1 MSDNINNSIYGNLQ
15 DPTSVGISGI
25 DKLEDRQK
33 EYIDEGL
40 KNMRAVANNYT
51 AYMSEYIKNKPAV
64 EYTGFVGL
72 NDSRY
77 DKYAKTSE
85 DFADLNE
92 LRAYEQSAL
101 NKIASG
107 IAKFGVLAGTTFLDG
122 TVGLVT
128 GIISSAANKDIS
140 KMWNNEVSQAL
151 NNINEW
157 AEQAMPNYYTK
168 DERENPLALRNIFS
182 ANFIGDKFIKN
193 LGFTVGALYSGG
205 VASSALRN
213 ITNGVMT
220 GAKRLG
226 MITKNIKDITKA
238 SNAVSGVVG
247 SIVGGYNEARVEAL
261 TNSKDFRDNN
271 IASLNNE
278 YFGDAN
284 INPMQVQLAK
294 ETLENGLKDGTIEDT
309 SQLEQH
315 IKRLNDYL
323 DSYNRINEDADKM
336 GNMIMFTE
344 GPLLALSNGMQ
355 FFRYLSGGYD
365 TASRVSNNIGGN
377 IGNFINTAKKPSKT
391 PIKYITKNLI
401 TEGGE
406 EWSQELIKNI
416 AEEGYSQSLNN
427 YYKKLKDPKANEDAI
442 NWINAVSVGLSK
454 TVGDESAIEQFIVG
468 GLTGALGIPRF
479 RSLRGENGKLRFPI
493 TWANEG
499 YNDWK
504 EDKKLYEDTEQLVNN
519 MNNIVGS
526 DKFKNYF
533 NNLVIHIGE
542 EKEKENSLID
552 NDKFSFKNS
561 EFSQLLQ
568 TFITFDNAGKLED
581 LNSFL
586 EQVTDISSDDTLND
600 IVKNTT
606 KKDDDGKLVGP
617 FAEYATLDEAGN
629 IIANLTTQVSRNNV
643 KEKLNSNKQKIFDVL
658 NTYKKAKDD
667 VIDMS
672 GDTFK
677 GDNFNELVWMKSMIY
692 NFEDRFHSISN
703 NDLKNEFV
711 KISDALKHY
720 RDKAINTLNN
730 ENGRLNKKSNKKDAK
745 KIKEINDNIDSIQD
759 TIDYYNDIINDIETL
774 FTRLTENDSKSRK
787 EDIYNDHSLTEKIL
801 SDYLVNTR
809 NIYSK
814 ALKALFPNAITDSIK
829 KEKSTPEFLEY
840 TLNSASR
847 TFDDLDK
854 LIKSIK
860 EFRKTYNEYI
870 SNPNKQI
877 EDHNKIDEEVKQESI
892 DIKSQTYI
900 DKLNNI
906 DDYIEFKDVIDS
918 IDDPSIKDSIINNE
932 SLKEKKKDYIDKY
945 MGQNKFR
952 AHVISNLKNMDL
964 ENNDVEDAI
973 LLFDNHYRKSKDVDD
988 INNVDAETLNDV
1000 TLFEDNTT
1008 TDPNYDPNARLVK
1021 AKYNVQQ
1028 AMNKAIKDSI
1038 AIENIPNNI
1047 GVSIVNDDKSIYTKN
1062 SDSDEVFEN
1071 VTLDLK
1077 GMLGMNADTLNLIQ
1091 RNIDTSKPTKVI
1103 VKNNTITLF
1112 YGEHTAVIEDPD
1124 KVEKV
1129 SKQLDKY
1136 RTVKEDKDSSAE
1148 TTTVDEVID
1157 NSKEDKDTISS
1168 TTEEET
1174 TGMSETPIVN
1184 SVTLEDVEKGKKD
1197 ENEQGS
1203 EEEPDII
1210 ESVNTQVVTTD
1221 DNEQDTI
1228 EEFVVRS
1235 ENPEEVIQE
1244 PPTDSE
1250 IKDEIEKIKEE
1261 SNEDDKSV
1269 GEPEKTPNG
1278 DDTFFNYYR
1287 PVIPE
1292 IHQSAWYTNNDFR
1305 DFPIVALEIAF
1316 YNWYNKLSK
1325 NEQGAINKY
1334 LDENK
1339 NVPKTPEIIKNVLG
1353 NLYKDQSNKLDLIN
1367 KDYNR
1372 YNKDF
1377 SIIYNYLKTNGAFDY
1392 VNEGKLKEGQKVF
1405 FMIDPEFED
1414 KVKDMIWHKGK
1425 RTIFMVVKDDDG
1437 NYQIVGSLDET
1448 DSSVKKYL
1456 NLQKLRDKVTNEY
1469 EEYIANNSTN
1479 ERFISPNISVN
1490 VTKIINGK
1498 TQITKSEEKSLNDI
1512 PNIGDNPLFY
1522 IEPKDPSKQN
1532 SDIKSKIVTTKKLK
1546 VGSMYLLIPLS
1557 NNKYRAIP
1565 IRAKKFN
1572 RENFNID
1579 DISFQN
1585 TYVYKTLVNNLN
1597 NIVDTIIKTNGD
1609 KSNWSNKTKDQKIK
1623 DFVQYINNI
1632 NTVLNISD
1640 INISP
1645 FYGKKGFGITLSKNL
1660 RNSDNTI
1667 KRDRNDK
1674 ILVGDFKNIYF
1685 NGFEGI
1691 KSIDTIVNDIISAL
1705 YEYDLY
1711 MQLNIKNINNGS
1723 YNTDI
1728 INSGSLYTNIIDT
1741 KLKSAWFITD
1751 IYREGD
1757 EILPE
1762 GEALE
1767 KKKKVY
1773 DQSIPTTPIS
1783 IDTNNTNNIDGTST
1797 VENTVDVTIDIRGK
1811 NSTYKVQIGNSTSDL
1826 IVFNEKG
1833 EQLKSTSSIY
1843 KKVINKYKEQ
1853 LEQNA
1858 TIEIPFAQ
1866 PDIQSEEQ
1874 PVEQQNNTNTV
1885 IGDSIIDDN
1894 NIQQINS
1901 TITTDAIT
1909 GSTTDSITEDVSE
1922 NNNIQTLITVNSN
1935 KKIRRH
1941 KKTNT
1946 IENKIFDKEK
1956 ELKWVNRVLPQLT
1969 EQDRIKFID
1978 GLINVA
1984 DSDAKAWGMFDGYM
1998 VTLSNIAVEG
2008 TTYHEAFHA
2017 VFNLMMN
2024 DIEKNNLLDEYRKK
2038 YRNDNDNE
2046 LEERMAEDFK
2056 EFVLNG
2062 GIDTRSLG
2070 RKIIDFF
2077 KSLFIKTKYW
2087 KNFRPSAV
2095 YYFRAINEGKYSNKG
2110 ISITTSGNN
2119 RYKQEEYTQEMKD
2132 ILAKAP
2138 RDSQGRLLAPNGR
2151 PSNLTERQYAQ
2162 VRTKEFK
2169 NWFGDWEKI
2178 APKKEFK
2185 KTLYRGQSA
2194 KPIIDSDG
2202 NLVLKATY
2210 DNLWKGYGLS
2220 FANSEEYAEDYGKRS
2235 SHSPYIIKIDQDYLD
2250 KILPLV
2256 EEAGTKG
2263 NNIRSIGDEYN
2274 EKDREERLL
2283 FEGDIK
2289 IPKQYYTIE
2298 EPSLPISENTY
2309 QAGIDYL
2316 QAEDYFS
2323 IADELPFSSTKD
2335 KWSFDE
2341 IKILYDDFIKRFPNE
2356 TAARAYLYE
2365 IEQNIETIGIINY
2378 EKSFNEYLESE
2389 ESPDGDVFV
2398 KYIGPKPINN
2408 VTQST
2413 KASKVVDENGEPLVV
2428 YHRSPKQFNKFD
2440 FNKLGSTTDNSGISS
2455 EDNKLGFF
2463 FTSERNLYDN
2473 YKNILG
2479 NNIYE
2484 VFLNIKN
2491 PQSYMPITMNTNE
2504 QDIPKIIKDTHD
2516 KYDGIKYV
2524 KYMDNEIDFDD
2535 EGRLFAIGGRYE
2547 FVVFNPNQIK
2557 SATDN
2562 IGTFDTN
2569 NPDIRYSIAKE
2580 RQEVL
2585 SNNKYIQTNRLN
2597 YNKLSNNTKYELNNI
2612 GISEEIYNNMSD
2624 IEREYIINCHAFI

>member
-1 MSDNINNSIYGNLQ
+1 MSDNIDNSIYGNLQ

-25 DKLEDRQK
+25 DRLEDRQK

-40 KNMRAVANNYT
+40 KNMRAAANNYT
-51 AYMSEYIKNKPAV
+51 TYMSEYIKNKPAV
-64 EYTGFVGL
+64 EYTGFIGL

-85 DFADLNE
+85 DFEDLNE

-182 ANFIGDKFIKN
+182 ANFLGDKFIKN

-205 VASSALRN
+205 VASSAIRN

-261 TNSKDFRDNN
+261 TNSKSFRDNN

-284 INPMQVQLAK
+284 INPIQVQLAK
-294 ETLENGLKDGTIEDT
+294 EALENGLEDGTIEDT

-323 DSYNRINEDADKM
+323 DSYNRINEDSDKM

-365 TASRVSNNIGGN
+365 TASRVAKNIGGN
-377 IGNFINTAKKPSKT
+377 ATNKFTNLAKQPSKT
-391 PIKYITKNLI
+391 PIKNIAKNLI

-427 YYKKLKDPKANEDAI
+427 YYKKLKDPKANEDAV

-479 RSLRGENGKLRFPI
+479 RSLMGENGKLRFPI

-586 EQVTDISSDDTLND
+586 EQVTDISNDDTLND

-692 NFEDRFHSISN
+692 NFEDRFRSISN
-703 NDLKNEFV
+703 NDLKNEFI

-730 ENGRLNKKSNKKDAK
+730 
-745 KIKEINDNIDSIQD
+745 DNIDSIQN

-774 FTRLTENDSKSRK
+774 FTQLTENDSKSSK

-814 ALKALFPNAITDSIK
+814 ALKALFPNAITDNIK
-829 KEKSTPEFLEY
+829 KEKSTPKFLEY

-906 DDYIEFKDVIDS
+906 DDYIEFKDIIDS

-952 AHVISNLKNMDL
+952 AHVISNLKSMDL

-988 INNVDAETLNDV
+988 INNADAETLNDI

-1028 AMNKAIKDSI
+1028 AMNKAVKDSI
-1038 AIENIPNNI
+1038 ALENIPDNI
-1047 GVSIVNDDKSIYTKN
+1047 GVSVVNGDKSIYTKN
-1062 SDSDEVFEN
+1062 SDSDEVFKN

-1077 GMLGMNADTLNLIQ
+1077 GMLGMNADTFNLIQ

-1136 RTVKEDKDSSAE
+1136 RTVEEDKDSSVE
-1148 TTTVDEVID
+1148 NTTIDEVID
-1157 NSKEDKDTISS
+1157 NSKENKDTTSS
-1168 TTEEET
+1168 ITEEET

-1184 SVTLEDVEKGKKD
+1184 SVTLEDIEKGKKE
-1197 ENEQGS
+1197 ENEQDS
-1203 EEEPDII
+1203 EKEPDII
-1210 ESVNTQVVTTD
+1210 ESINTQVVTTD
-1221 DNEQDTI
+1221 NNEQDTI

-1250 IKDEIEKIKEE
+1250 IRDEIEEIKEE

-1316 YNWYNKLSK
+1316 YNWYKKLSK
-1325 NEQGAINKY
+1325 NEKDAINKY

-1339 NVPKTPEIIKNVLG
+1339 NVPKTPDIIKSVLG
-1353 NLYKDQSNKLDLIN
+1353 NLYKEQSNKVDLIN

-1414 KVKDMIWHKGK
+1414 KIKDMTWHKGK
-1425 RTIFMVVKDDDG
+1425 RTIFMVVKDGDG

-1479 ERFISPNISVN
+1479 ERFISSNISVN

-1498 TQITKSEEKSLNDI
+1498 TQIIKSEEKSLNDI

-1522 IEPKDPSKQN
+1522 IAPKDPSKQN

-1557 NNKYRAIP
+1557 NDKYRAIP

-1579 DISFQN
+1579 DISFKN

-1660 RNSDNTI
+1660 RNSNNTI

-1691 KSIDTIVNDIISAL
+1691 KSINTIVNDIISAL

-1751 IYREGD
+1751 VYREGD

-1767 KKKKVY
+1767 NKKKVH
-1773 DQSIPTTPIS
+1773 DQSIPITPIS

-1797 VENTVDVTIDIRGK
+1797 VENTVDITINIRGK
-1811 NSTYKVQIGNSTSDL
+1811 NNTYKVQIGNSASDL

-1833 EQLKSTSSIY
+1833 EQLKSSSSIY

-1858 TIEIPFAQ
+1858 TIEISFTQ
-1866 PDIQSEEQ
+1866 PDIQPEEQ
-1874 PVEQQNNTNTV
+1874 PVEQQNSTNTV
-1885 IGDSIIDDN
+1885 IEDNIIDN
-1894 NIQQINS
+1894 NNTQQINS
-1901 TITTDAIT
+1901 TTTTDTIT
-1909 GSTTDSITEDVSE
+1909 DSTIDSTTEDISE
-1922 NNNIQTLITVNSN
+1922 NNNIQTQITGNSN

-1984 DSDAKAWGMFDGYM
+1984 NSDAKAWGMFDGYM
-1998 VTLSNIAVEG
+1998 VTLSNIAAEG
-2008 TTYHEAFHA
+2008 TTYHEAFHV

-2038 YRNDNDNE
+2038 YQNDDDNE

-2095 YYFRAINEGKYSNKG
+2095 YYFRAINEGKYSDKDTY
-2110 ISITTSGNN
+2110 ITTSGNS
-2119 RYKQEEYTQEMKD
+2119 RYKQKEYTQEMKD

-2138 RDSQGRLLAPNGR
+2138 RDSQGRLLASNGR
-2151 PSNLTERQYAQ
+2151 PSNLNERQYAQ
-2162 VRTKEFK
+2162 VRTKAFK
-2169 NWFGDWEKI
+2169 RWFGDWEND
-2178 APKKEFK
+2178 P
-2185 KTLYRGQSA
+2185 T
-2194 KPIIDSDG
+2194 
-2202 NLVLKATY
+2202 N
-2210 DNLWKGYGLS
+2210 
-2220 FANSEEYAEDYGKRS
+2220 
-2235 SHSPYIIKIDQDYLD
+2235 
-2250 KILPLV
+2250 
-2256 EEAGTKG
+2256 
-2263 NNIRSIGDEYN
+2263 
-2274 EKDREERLL
+2274 
-2283 FEGDIK
+2283 
-2289 IPKQYYTIE
+2289 
-2298 EPSLPISENTY
+2298 
-2309 QAGIDYL
+2309 
-2316 QAEDYFS
+2316 
-2323 IADELPFSSTKD
+2323 
-2335 KWSFDE
+2335 
-2341 IKILYDDFIKRFPNE
+2341 
-2356 TAARAYLYE
+2356 
-2365 IEQNIETIGIINY
+2365 
-2378 EKSFNEYLESE
+2378 
-2389 ESPDGDVFV
+2389 
-2398 KYIGPKPINN
+2398 
-2408 VTQST
+2408 
-2413 KASKVVDENGEPLVV
+2413 ASKVVDENGEPLVV
-2428 YHRSPKQFNKFD
+2428 YHGNKHPTPITIFKKGYKNTLNYRSDDYYFTDNKDIAADFADTTDIEERIKSANNNLNKLLNYEFIDENHIVFGNDITGPIYLEVHTKDKNEINYLIKNTDEYKYQIEKINYQKQFV
-2440 FNKLGSTTDNSGISS
+2440 GSNGQ
-2455 EDNKLGFF
+2455 
-2463 FTSERNLYDN
+2463 
-2473 YKNILG
+2473 ILS
-2479 NNIYE
+2479 
-2484 VFLNIKN
+2484 VFLNIRDDN
-2491 PQSYMPITMNTNE
+2491 
-2504 QDIPKIIKDTHD
+2504 KIRP
-2516 KYDGIKYV
+2516 Y
-2524 KYMDNEIDFDD
+2524 
-2535 EGRLFAIGGRYE
+2535 IGYRE
-2547 FVVFNPNQIK
+2547 FIATDPNQIK
-2557 SATDN
+2557 SATEN
-2562 IGTFDTN
+2562 VGTFDSN
-2569 NPDIRYSIAKE
+2569 NPDIRYSIVKE

-2612 GISEEIYNNMSD
+2612 GISKEIYNNMSD

>member
-294 ETLENGLKDGTIEDT
+294 ETLEKGLEDGTIEDT

-323 DSYNRINEDADKM
+323 DSYNRINEDADKV

-774 FTRLTENDSKSRK
+774 FTRLTENDSKSWK

-952 AHVISNLKNMDL
+952 AHVISNLKSMDL

-1174 TGMSETPIVN
+1174 TGISETPIVN

-1197 ENEQGS
+1197 EKEQDS
-1203 EEEPDII
+1203 EEEPIII

-1250 IKDEIEKIKEE
+1250 IKDEIEEIKEE
-1261 SNEDDKSV
+1261 SNENDKSV

-1316 YNWYNKLSK
+1316 YNWYKKLSK

-1414 KVKDMIWHKGK
+1414 KVKDMPWHKGK
-1425 RTIFMVVKDDDG
+1425 RTIFMVVKDDDS

-1456 NLQKLRDKVTNEY
+1456 NLQKLRDKITNEY

-1522 IEPKDPSKQN
+1522 ITPTDKTRKKLDK
-1532 SDIKSKIVTTKKLK
+1532 DIKNLESKIANLTSTKI
-1546 VGSMYLLIPLS
+1546 GHIYLLIPLS
-1557 NNKYRAIP
+1557 NDKYRAIP

-1579 DISFQN
+1579 NISFKN

-1711 MQLNIKNINNGS
+1711 MQLNIKNINNES

-1751 IYREGD
+1751 VYREGD

-1762 GEALE
+1762 GNSLKYKDKE
-1767 KKKKVY
+1767 K
-1773 DQSIPTTPIS
+1773 DTSIQAPSLS

-1797 VENTVDVTIDIRGK
+1797 VENTVDITINIRGK
-1811 NSTYKVQIGNSTSDL
+1811 NNTYKVQIGNSASDL

-1874 PVEQQNNTNTV
+1874 PVEQQNSTNTV

-1922 NNNIQTLITVNSN
+1922 NNNTQTLITINSN

-2169 NWFGDWEKI
+2169 NWFGDWEND
-2178 APKKEFK
+2178 P
-2185 KTLYRGQSA
+2185 T
-2194 KPIIDSDG
+2194 
-2202 NLVLKATY
+2202 N
-2210 DNLWKGYGLS
+2210 
-2220 FANSEEYAEDYGKRS
+2220 
-2235 SHSPYIIKIDQDYLD
+2235 
-2250 KILPLV
+2250 
-2256 EEAGTKG
+2256 
-2263 NNIRSIGDEYN
+2263 
-2274 EKDREERLL
+2274 
-2283 FEGDIK
+2283 
-2289 IPKQYYTIE
+2289 
-2298 EPSLPISENTY
+2298 
-2309 QAGIDYL
+2309 
-2316 QAEDYFS
+2316 
-2323 IADELPFSSTKD
+2323 
-2335 KWSFDE
+2335 
-2341 IKILYDDFIKRFPNE
+2341 
-2356 TAARAYLYE
+2356 
-2365 IEQNIETIGIINY
+2365 
-2378 EKSFNEYLESE
+2378 
-2389 ESPDGDVFV
+2389 
-2398 KYIGPKPINN
+2398 
-2408 VTQST
+2408 
-2413 KASKVVDENGEPLVV
+2413 ASKVVDENGEPLVV
-2428 YHRSPKQFNKFD
+2428 YHGNKDSNITKFVPNKGKYSNKPLYYFSSSKDTALSYATEGLSQTDPNDYTIVGFNVDPNTEEAKYADFKSLEDFDIATRSK
-2440 FNKLGSTTDNSGISS
+2440 G
-2455 EDNKLGFF
+2455 
-2463 FTSERNLYDN
+2463 R
-2473 YKNILG
+2473 
-2479 NNIYE
+2479 IYE
-2484 VFLNIKN
+2484 VFLNIRNPINDVSPRYIHDDTLLKGKN
-2491 PQSYMPITMNTNE
+2491 NDGMVSTPFSDRVE
-2504 QDIPKIIKDTHD
+2504 GVEDRASEDIQ
-2516 KYDGIKYV
+2516 YV
-2524 KYMDNEIDFDD
+2524 VLNS
-2535 EGRLFAIGGRYE
+2535 
-2547 FVVFNPNQIK
+2547 NQIK

-2562 IGTFDTN
+2562 IGAFDTN
-2569 NPDIRYSIAKE
+2569 NPDIRYSIVKE